1 MASLRDI
8 ALHALRAVGGFRVAQ
23 FLTRRRLRILCYHG
37 FSTGDEHEVTPHMF
51 MRAATFERRMQ
62 ALQRRGIPV
71 IPLDEAVRKLAT
83 GEIRHGETVITLD
96 DGWTSNLTIG
106 APVLE
111 KYGFPACVYVTTEHL
126 DAGTEVFNVA
136 LHYMICRSPR
146 TELKLA
152 GLHPLLDGAYDL
164 RKDPDGLTVT
174 LITAAEKA
182 FPALADRQQ
191 LLRPLAVALEMDL
204 AEVLRDERFRLM
216 TGKELLELDARGFD
230 IELHTHSHRL
240 PDRDFAATASEIE
253 RNREALRTVLGKEK
267 SHFCFPSGHYTAQHP
282 EWLRRLGIVS
292 ATTCDPGLNA
302 AGAEAMLLK
311 RYLDSDHVSD
321 IAFEAEIAGV
331 RELARNARA
340 LLIAPRILH
349 RRTGTAERA

>member
-8 ALHALRAVGGFRVAQ
+8 ALYALRAAGGFRVAQ

-51 MRAATFERRMQ
+51 MRSGTFERRMQ
-62 ALQRRGIPV
+62 VLQRRGIPV
-71 IPLDEAVRKLAT
+71 IPLDEAVRRLAA

-111 KYGFPACVYVTTEHL
+111 KYGFPACIYVTTEHL

-136 LHYMICRSPR
+136 LHYMICRSAR
-146 TELKLA
+146 TELKLE
-152 GLHPLLDGAYDL
+152 GLHPLLDGAYDV
-164 RKDPDGLTVT
+164 RKDPDVLAVK

-191 LLRPLAVALEMDL
+191 RLGPIAAALGMDL

-240 PDRDFAATASEIE
+240 PDRDFESTASEVE
-253 RNREALRTVLGKEK
+253 RNRAALRTVLGKEK
-267 SHFCFPSGHYTAQHP
+267 RHFCFPSGEYTAQHP

-292 ATTCDPGLNA
+292 ATTCDPGLN
-302 AGAEAMLLK
+302 GPGSNAMLLK

-331 RELARNARA
+331 RELARGARA
-340 LLIAPRILH
+340 MLVSPRILR
-349 RRTGTAERA
+349 RRTVTAEQA